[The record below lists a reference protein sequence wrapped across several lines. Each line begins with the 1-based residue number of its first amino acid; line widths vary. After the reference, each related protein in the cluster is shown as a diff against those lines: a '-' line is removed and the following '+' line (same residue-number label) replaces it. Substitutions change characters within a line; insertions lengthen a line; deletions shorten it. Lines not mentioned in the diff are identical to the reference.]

1 MNPAVL
7 RQAYLDA
14 CEVELQA
21 FKPGNVSV
29 HAEGHDMTVADFR
42 SSAAASAPHLVDA
55 TLPLGRRIEAA
66 IRATR
71 EAVGCNTNLGIV
83 LLCAPMLA
91 AALTCRDSDWRGEL
105 PRVLRDA
112 TVADAEAVFRA
123 IVVAAP
129 GGLGETGEQDV
140 RGVPTVTLLEAMRLA
155 AGRDRVA
162 YQYVSGYADVFG
174 IALPAYRAALE
185 KGREEY
191 WAALAAY
198 AALLCQIPDSHVE
211 RKFGARFN
219 PLIQDRMARIDAA
232 LNASGDTGPL
242 MPLLQEVDAEFK
254 SLGINPGTSADLT
267 AACLLAARLDAL
279 AQK

>member
-14 CEVELQA
+14 CETELQA

-42 SSAAASAPHLVDA
+42 ASAAASAPHLVDA

-66 IRATR
+66 IGATR
-71 EAVGCNTNLGIV
+71 DAVPCNTNLGIV

-91 AALTCRDSDWRGEL
+91 AALGGRNGDWRGEL
-105 PRVLRDA
+105 QQILQNT

-123 IVVAAP
+123 IVAAAP
-129 GGLGETGEQDV
+129 GGLGEVGEQDV
-140 RGVPTVTLLEAMRLA
+140 RDLPTVTLLEAMRLA
-155 AGRDRVA
+155 AGRDRIA
-162 YQYVSGYADVFG
+162 YQYVSCYADVFG
-174 IALPAYRAALE
+174 IALPAYRAARE
-185 KGREEY
+185 KGREES
-191 WAALAAY
+191 WSALAAY
-198 AALLCQIPDSHVE
+198 AALLRRIPDSHVE

-219 PLIQDRMARIDAA
+219 PLIQERMTRIDVA
-232 LNASGDTGPL
+232 LNAFGDPG
-242 MPLLQEVDAEFK
+242 PLLQLLQEADVEFK
-254 SLGINPGTSADLT
+254 SFGINPGTSADLT
-267 AACLLAARLDAL
+267 VACLLAARLDVL

>member
-42 SSAAASAPHLVDA
+42 NSAAASAPHLVDV
-55 TLPLGRRIEAA
+55 TLPLGRRIEVA

-105 PRVLRDA
+105 QRVLRDT

-140 RGVPTVTLLEAMRLA
+140 RDVPTVTLLEAMRLA
-155 AGRDRVA
+155 AGRDRIA
-162 YQYVSGYADVFG
+162 CQYVSGYADVFG

-185 KGREEY
+185 QGWQES

-198 AALLCQIPDSHVE
+198 ASLLRQIPDSHVE

-219 PLIQDRMARIDAA
+219 TLIQKRMARIDAA
-232 LNASGDTGPL
+232 LSAFGDTDIL

-254 SLGINPGTSADLT
+254 SLDINPGTSADLT
-267 AACLLAARLDAL
+267 VACLLAARLDAR